1 MGGKVSRR
9 REGRCANASDR
20 PSWGR
25 VRVHQTTL
33 HPSQG
38 ARTQPP
44 PLQTQRPSPHMSS
57 NHSPTSRD
65 GHVTPPP
72 PHLLQLYI
80 LFPSKQ
86 SAFLPTY
93 GISISVNSSAL
104 LASSWSQMNS
114 SLPLISTE
122 RYKQL
127 CQVFLK
133 GSGRQVSHL
142 LIVLCSSHLQVSAAA
157 ADTISFPACQLYP
170 LWLPTA
176 SQRDIKV
183 PFPHLAQASTTHP
196 SKTQTHSS
204 SCHAL

>member
-1 MGGKVSRR
+1 MQTPVIVQAGGGCGFTTPLSTL
-9 REGRCANASDR
+9 RCQNPAS
-20 PSWGR
+20 S
-25 VRVHQTTL
+25 
-33 HPSQG
+33 
-38 ARTQPP
+38 
-44 PLQTQRPSPHMSS
+44 SPD
-57 NHSPTSRD
+57 PTAI
-65 GHVTPPP
+65 P
-72 PHLLQLYI
+72 PHELQPLSNLQRWSCDSPSNPSSPQLYI

-93 GISISVNSSAL
+93 GLSISVNSSAL

-127 CQVFLK
+127 SQVFLK

-176 SQRDIKV
+176 EGHQSAL
-183 PFPHLAQASTTHP
+183 PSLSTGLYRT
-196 SKTQTHSS
+196 SLQDTDTQLVLP
-204 SCHAL
+204 CPLK